1 MNESQIFA
9 NALKLATPD
18 EQAAYLGRACA
29 GDDKLIQ
36 EIVALLKAH
45 ASAPG
50 FLEKRAGSLGGL
62 TEDSPLG
69 DGATEPPPTASATH
83 SSPVIGPYK
92 LIEELGEGGMGT
104 VYMAQ
109 QTVPVKRLVAL
120 KVIKLGMDS
129 RSVIARFEAERQA
142 LALMDHPN
150 IARVFDAGTTETGRP
165 YFVMELVKGAPLTKY
180 CDDHRLTPKERLKL
194 FIPVCQ
200 AIQHAHQKGIIH
212 RDIKASNVLVALYD
226 GEPVPKVI
234 DFGVAK
240 ATGQQL
246 TEKTL
251 VTSFGAVVG
260 TLEYMSPEQA
270 ELNQLDI
277 DTRSDIYSLGVLL
290 YELLTGTTP
299 LERKRFK
306 EAAMLEMLRVIREVE
321 PPKPSTRLSTLAD
334 TSSVAA
340 NRGLEPKKLSG
351 LVRGELDWIVMKALE
366 KDRRRRYE
374 TASGLADDVRRHL
387 NDEPVMAGRPSS
399 FYRLRKLARRNR
411 AGMATAAIVAA
422 ALVVGA
428 AVATWQAVRATR
440 AESNALK
447 ALKEKENARA
457 DEARQRVIALNNEQT
472 ALAREAETK
481 AVLDFVE
488 NKVFAAARPEGVDG
502 GLGHSVSLRKAVEAA
517 LPFVVSSFTDQ
528 PLIEARLRMT
538 LGKSFG
544 SLGEDKI
551 GSQQFEA
558 ARAIYTMHRG
568 PDHPDTLAAMYGLA
582 SSDIGLG
589 RYAEALKLYEE
600 TLALRKTKL
609 GLDHADTL
617 STMAGMAHSLYRL
630 KRYAEALKLYE
641 ETLALRKTKLGQD
654 HPDTLSTMIGLAN
667 SYDSVSRTIDAL
679 KLREETLALQKTRLG
694 LGHPST
700 LASMNNLANSYQS
713 VGRLL
718 DGLKLRQ
725 EALALDKAKLGPDH
739 PSTLLS
745 MSNLVHSYVSSKKLA
760 EANTLAEE
768 VLALAKAK
776 LGSGHPFALEAL
788 DTLAEGYA
796 RVGRHAEAIK
806 LLEQALANQKT
817 KAGSADSGTLSIMTA
832 LAGMHVSYGDLL
844 RGEDKF
850 AEARREY
857 HEALKVKPD
866 DARSHARLFYLTL
879 TLEQQGKPNEA
890 VDGLRDVLSLQPKN
904 WEAHQQLQLL
914 LKKQGRHEEAEAEL
928 KQVLSLHPRFSE
940 DLRRGLLP
948 VRRFV
953 GHTGGVGE
961 LVFSPDGRKALSCS
975 TDGTIRL
982 WEIDTGKPLRTL
994 LGHRGAVDSVVFSHD
1009 GRHAL
1014 SAGSDGTVRYWDID
1028 TGKELQRLD
1037 GHSGTVYSAVLS
1049 SDDRRVLSC
1058 GQDNTMRWWD
1068 AATGRQLRLFE
1079 VKNSSI
1085 RCAATSQDG
1094 RLALSGGR
1102 DAIGRVWDLETGA
1115 ELHRLEGHTGQIWHV
1130 AISPDSQMGLTAGFD
1145 KIILLWDLRTG
1156 KQVRRF
1162 QGHESDVNNLVFSPD
1177 GKRFL
1182 SASDDETV
1190 RLWEVETGKELGRWK
1205 GHVGGLGAV
1214 AISPDG
1220 KFALSGADDTSICL
1234 WRMPE

>member
-109 QTVPVKRLVAL
+109 QTEPVKRLVAL

-165 YFVMELVKGAPLTKY
+165 YFVMELVKGVPLTKY

-334 TSSVAA
+334 SSSVAA

-428 AVATWQAVRATR
+428 AVATWQAIRATR
-440 AESNALK
+440 AESNALT
-447 ALKEKENARA
+447 ALNEKEEARA
-457 DEARQRVIALNNEQT
+457 EEARQRVIALNNEQT

-517 LPFVVSSFTDQ
+517 LPFVSTGFTEQ

-538 LGKSFG
+538 LGSSFE
-544 SLGEDKI
+544 SLGDSRI
-551 GSQQFEA
+551 AADQFQA
-558 ARAIYTMHRG
+558 ARAIFTKYRGPAHPDTLKAMHELAHSYGGLRRYDEALPIQQATLALRKTELG
-568 PDHPDTLAAMYGLA
+568 PDHPDTLNTMYDMAYSLYR
-582 SSDIGLG
+582 L
-589 RYAEALKLYEE
+589 RKFAEALKLDEE

-609 GLDHADTL
+609 GPT
-617 STMAGMAHSLYRL
+617 
-630 KRYAEALKLYE
+630 
-641 ETLALRKTKLGQD
+641 
-654 HPDTLSTMIGLAN
+654 HPDTLSSRGDLAN
-667 SYDSVSRTIDAL
+667 GYDAVGRPLEAL
-679 KLREETLALQKTRLG
+679 KLREENVALLKNTRGPSHLDTLTEMYNLASSYGAAGRQVEALKLQEETLGGFKARFGTDYPLSLLSMSQLALSYDYFHRFDD
-694 LGHPST
+694 
-700 LASMNNLANSYQS
+700 AN
-713 VGRLL
+713 
-718 DGLKLRQ
+718 KLRE
-725 EALALDKAKLGPDH
+725 EAFALSRVKLGPDN
-739 PSTLLS
+739 P
-745 MSNLVHSYVSSKKLA
+745 
-760 EANTLAEE
+760 
-768 VLALAKAK
+768 
-776 LGSGHPFALEAL
+776 
-788 DTLAEGYA
+788 DTLDRMADLAAGYA
-796 RVGRHAEAIK
+796 RAGRHADDIK
-806 LLEQALANQKT
+806 LRKQALEIQKA
-817 KAGSADSGTLSIMTA
+817 KAGPNDRATRSRING
-832 LAGMHVSYGDLL
+832 LAWAHITYGDSL
-844 RGEDKF
+844 RGQEKF

-866 DARSHARLFYLTL
+866 DARTHARLFYLAL
-879 TLEQQGKPNEA
+879 TLEEQGKPIEA
-890 VDGLRDVLSLQPKN
+890 VAGLRDVLSLQPRN
-904 WEAHQQLQLL
+904 WEAHHRLELL
-914 LKKQGRHEEAEAEL
+914 LKKQGRHEEADADL
-928 KQVLSLHPRFSE
+928 KQVLSLNPGFAE

-948 VRRFV
+948 VRRFL
-953 GHTGGVGE
+953 GHTDGVGE
-961 LVFSPDGRKALSCS
+961 IVFSPDGRKALSC
-975 TDGTIRL
+975 GGGETIGL
-982 WEIDTGKPLRTL
+982 WEVDTGKKLQTF
-994 LGHRGAVDSVVFSHD
+994 LGHRGGVDSVVFSRD

-1014 SAGSDGTVRYWDID
+1014 SAGHDGTVRYWDVD
-1028 TGKELQRLD
+1028 TGKELRRFE
-1037 GHSGTVYSAVLS
+1037 GHSGIVYSAVLS
-1049 SDDRRVLSC
+1049 SDERRVLSC
-1058 GQDNTMRWWD
+1058 GRDNTIRWWD
-1068 AATGRQLRLFE
+1068 VENGRQLRLLE
-1079 VKNSSI
+1079 VKNSPI
-1085 RCAATSQDG
+1085 RGVAISHDD
-1094 RLALSGGR
+1094 RLALSGGA
-1102 DAIGRVWDLETGA
+1102 DNIGRVWDLETGA
-1115 ELHRLEGHTGQIWHV
+1115 ELHRLEGHTGKIWHV
-1130 AISPDSQMGLTAGFD
+1130 AMSPDGQMGLTAGFD
-1145 KIILLWDLRTG
+1145 KIILLWNLRTG
-1156 KQVRRF
+1156 TLIRRF
-1162 QGHESDVNNLVFSPD
+1162 QGHEGEVNNLVFSPD

-1190 RLWEVETGKELGRWK
+1190 RLWEVETGKELGRSK
-1205 GHVGGLGAV
+1205 GHVGYVGAV

-1234 WRMPE
+1234 WRLPD

>member
-1 MNESQIFA
+1 MNESQMFA

-29 GDDKLIQ
+29 GDDRLMQ

-45 ASAPG
+45 ATVPG
-50 FLEKRAGSLGGL
+50 FLDEPAGSLGGL
-62 TEDSPLG
+62 TEDSPFG
-69 DGATEPPPTASATH
+69 DGATEPPPTATVTH

-92 LIEELGEGGMGT
+92 LIEEIGEGGMGT

-109 QTVPVKRLVAL
+109 QTEPVKRLVAL

-150 IARVFDAGTTETGRP
+150 IARVFDAGTTETGGP
-165 YFVMELVKGAPLTKY
+165 YFVMELVKGVPLTKY

-251 VTSFGAVVG
+251 VTGFGAVVG

-290 YELLTGTTP
+290 YELLTGSTP
-299 LERKRFK
+299 LDRKRFK

-334 TSSVAA
+334 SSSVAA

-387 NDEPVMAGRPSS
+387 NDEPVMAGPPSS
-399 FYRLRKLARRNR
+399 LYRLRKLARRNR
-411 AGMATAAIVAA
+411 AGMATGAIVAA

-428 AVATWQAVRATR
+428 AVATWQAIRATR

-447 ALKEKENARA
+447 ALNEKEKARA
-457 DEARQRVIALNNEQT
+457 DEARQRVIALNNERT

-517 LPFVVSSFTDQ
+517 LPFVATSFTEQ

-538 LGKSFG
+538 LGTSFEA
-544 SLGEDKI
+544 LGESRIAAD
-551 GSQQFEA
+551 QFQA
-558 ARAIYTMHRG
+558 ARAIYTKYRG
-568 PDHPDTLAAMYGLA
+568 PDHPDTLKAMHELA
-582 SSDIGLG
+582 SSYGGLRRYAEALTLQQATLALRKTKLG
-589 RYAEALKLYEE
+589 PDHPDTLKTRHDLAYSLYRLGQYAEALKLDEE

-609 GLDHADTL
+609 GPTHPDTL
-617 STMAGMAHSLYRL
+617 NSMSDLANGYQAVGRPLDALKVREETLTLFKNTRGPDHLDTLTEMHNLAHSYVTAGRN
-630 KRYAEALKLYE
+630 ADALKLQE
-641 ETLALRKTKLGQD
+641 ETLAGFKAKFGADYPLSLLSMGKLA
-654 HPDTLSTMIGLAN
+654 L
-667 SYDSVSRTIDAL
+667 SYDYFDRFDDAN
-679 KLREETLALQKTRLG
+679 KLREEAFTLSR
-694 LGHPST
+694 
-700 LASMNNLANSYQS
+700 
-713 VGRLL
+713 V
-718 DGLKLRQ
+718 
-725 EALALDKAKLGPDH
+725 KLGPDN
-739 PSTLLS
+739 P
-745 MSNLVHSYVSSKKLA
+745 
-760 EANTLAEE
+760 
-768 VLALAKAK
+768 
-776 LGSGHPFALEAL
+776 
-788 DTLAEGYA
+788 DTLDRMADLAAGYA
-796 RVGRHAEAIK
+796 RAGRHADDIK
-806 LLEQALANQKT
+806 LNEQALEIQKA
-817 KAGSADSGTLSIMTA
+817 KAGPNDPATLSKINK
-832 LAGMHVSYGDLL
+832 LAWAHSTYGDAL
-844 RGEDKF
+844 RGQEKF

-857 HEALKVKPD
+857 LEALKIKPD
-866 DARSHARLFYLTL
+866 HSGARARLYYLAL
-879 TLEQQGKPNEA
+879 TLEQQGKPIDAEA
-890 VDGLRDVLSLQPKN
+890 GLREVLDLQPKN
-904 WEAHQQLQLL
+904 WEAHHQLELL
-914 LKKQGRHEEAEAEL
+914 LRKQGQKEKADADL
-928 KQVLSLHPRFSE
+928 KQVLSLNPGFSE
-940 DLRRGLLP
+940 DLRCGLVP

-953 GHTGGVGE
+953 GHTAGVGE
-961 LVFSPDGRKALSCS
+961 VVFSPDGRKALSCS

-982 WEIDTGKPLRTL
+982 WEIDTGKQLRTL
-994 LGHRGAVDSVVFSHD
+994 LGHRGAVSSVVFSHD

-1014 SAGSDGTVRYWDID
+1014 SSGDDGTVRYWDCD
-1028 TGKELQRLD
+1028 TGQELRRFA
-1037 GHSGTVYSAVLS
+1037 GHSGIVYSAVLS
-1049 SDDRRVLSC
+1049 SDDRRVFSC
-1058 GQDNTMRWWD
+1058 GRDNTLRWWEVEN
-1068 AATGRQLRLFE
+1068 GRQLRLLE
-1079 VKNSSI
+1079 VKNSPI
-1085 RCAATSQDG
+1085 RCVALSSDD
-1094 RLALSGGR
+1094 RHALSGG
-1102 DAIGRVWDLETGA
+1102 DDGIGRVWDLGTGL

-1130 AISPDSQMGLTAGFD
+1130 AISLEGQMGLTAGYD
-1145 KIILLWDLRTG
+1145 KNILLWNLRTG
-1156 KQVRRF
+1156 KLIRRF
-1162 QGHESDVNNLVFSPD
+1162 QGHESDVDNLVFSPD

-1182 SASDDETV
+1182 SVSDDETV
-1190 RLWEVETGKELGRWK
+1190 RLWEVGSGNELRRSR
-1205 GHVGGLGAV
+1205 GHSGAVGAV